1 MKKLFIAV
9 MAMAAVA
16 CTSNTTKLTGKF
28 NPEKPVANV
37 EVIVGTQM
45 DTTVTVA
52 EDSFT
57 LDAPKDVKALA
68 YAMGGGKQI
77 MFVSDGTKITLD
89 FDEGTA
95 VSKGGVNAKLQKY
108 LQWNKDF
115 MEDFSQKMADLSED
129 QKEEFIDQAVEEYNA
144 YMLKAIKENKGN
156 VISLLAATSL
166 ELEDDAKML
175 EVLKSLDPVFREDPR
190 VKKMIEAFDA
200 SAKTAE
206 GQMFTDFE
214 VDGVK
219 FSDFIGQGKYVLV
232 DFWAS
237 WCGPCRREIPNI
249 RAVYDEFHGE
259 DFDVLSVAVWDRPE
273 ETVRAA
279 EEENIEWSQIINA
292 QKIPTEIYGI
302 QGIPHIILFGPDGTI
317 LKRGLRGDNIR
328 EAVAEALN
336 K

>member
-1 MKKLFIAV
+1 

-16 CTSNTTKLTGKF
+16 CTSSTTKLTGKF
-28 NPEKPVANV
+28 SPEKPVANV
-37 EVIVGTQM
+37 EVIVGAQM
-45 DTTVTVA
+45 DTTITVV

-57 LDAPKDVKALA
+57 LEAPKDVKALA

-77 MFVSDGTKITLD
+77 MFVSDGTNITLD
-89 FDEGTA
+89 FDEGKA
-95 VSKGGVNAKLQKY
+95 VSKGGVNAKLQEY
-108 LQWNKDF
+108 FQWNKDF
-115 MEDFSQKMADLSED
+115 MDNLSRKLADLSED
-129 QKEEFIDQAVEEYNA
+129 QKDEFLDKAVEEYNA
-144 YMLKAIKENKGN
+144 YMLKAVKDNHSN

-175 EVLKSLDPVFREDPR
+175 EVLKSLDPVFQEDPR
-190 VKKMIEAFDA
+190 VKKMIESYDA
-200 SAKTAE
+200 LAKTAE

-249 RAVYDEFHGE
+249 RAVYEEFAGE
-259 DFDVLSVAVWDRPE
+259 NFDVLSIAVWDRPE

-279 EEENIEWSQIINA
+279 EEENVEWSQIINA

-328 EAVAEALN
+328 EAVKEALDR
-336 K
+336 

>member
-45 DTTVTVA
+45 DTTVTVV

-57 LDAPKDVKALA
+57 LEAPKDVKALA

-77 MFVSDGTKITLD
+77 MFVSDGTIITLD
-89 FDEGTA
+89 FDEGKA
-95 VSKGGVNAKLQKY
+95 VSKDGVNAKLQEY
-108 LQWNKDF
+108 LKWNKDF
-115 MEDFSQKMADLSED
+115 MEDFSQKMDGLSED
-129 QKEEFIDQAVEEYNA
+129 EKEEVVEKAVEEYNA
-144 YMLKAIKENKGN
+144 YMLKAVKANHGN

-166 ELEDDAKML
+166 ELEDDAQML
-175 EVLKSLDPVFREDPR
+175 EVLKSLDPVFQEDPR

-219 FSDFIGQGKYVLV
+219 FSDYIGQGKYMLV

-237 WCGPCRREIPNI
+237 WCGPCRREMPNI
-249 RAVYDEFHGE
+249 RAVYDEFHG
-259 DFDVLSVAVWDRPE
+259 DSFDVLSVAVWDKPADTE
-273 ETVRAA
+273 RAA
-279 EEENIEWSQIINA
+279 QEEGIVWNQIINA
-292 QKIPTEIYGI
+292 QKVPTDIYGI

-317 LKRGLRGDNIR
+317 LKRGLRGEMIR
-328 EAVAEALN
+328 EAVVEALN